1 MTATDMKIAERIQQ
15 LRKSKGLSQEQLAAQ
30 LDVSRQAV
38 SKWESGQSVPE
49 LDKIIL
55 MSNLFETTTD
65 YLLKGVEPTAAPK
78 HRCNAILFSGAG
90 TIINGMGLIIA
101 WMVWVERQT
110 AYAVG
115 IGLILM
121 LLGTG
126 LFLAGQVIGVQNRKQ
141 AKPQTGKTAVC
152 PAQCLDFVVHSVFL
166 RLQYSGW
173 TGRKV
178 YRSDRTDSND
188 GKFYSGV
195 YPQLYR
201 VPGCLLYRR
210 RDAGKKNDYLI
221 V

>member
-65 YLLKGVEPTAAPK
+65 YLLKGVEPTATPK

-126 LFLAGQVIGVQNRKQ
+126 LFLAGQVIGVQNRKK
-141 AKPQTGKTAVC
+141 ARRLFVLPNVWILSFIPFSCAFNILDGLAERYTGLIAPIPMMGNSIPVFILSYIGYLAVC
-152 PAQCLDFVVHSVFL
+152 CIADVMLA
-166 RLQYSGW
+166 
-173 TGRKV
+173 RKM
-178 YRSDRTDSND
+178 TT
-188 GKFYSGV
+188 
-195 YPQLYR
+195 
-201 VPGCLLYRR
+201 
-210 RDAGKKNDYLI
+210 
-221 V
+221 

>member
-1 MTATDMKIAERIQQ
+1 MIATDMKIAERIQQ
-15 LRKSKGLSQEQLAAQ
+15 LRKSKGLSQEQLAGQ
-30 LDVSRQAV
+30 LDISRQAV

-49 LDKIIL
+49 LDKIIQ

-110 AYAVG
+110 VYAVG

-141 AKPQTGKTAVC
+141 ARRLFVLPNVWILSFIPFSCAFNILDGLAERYTGLIAPIPIMGNSIPVFILSCIGYLAVC
-152 PAQCLDFVVHSVFL
+152 CIANVMLA
-166 RLQYSGW
+166 
-173 TGRKV
+173 RKM
-178 YRSDRTDSND
+178 TT
-188 GKFYSGV
+188 
-195 YPQLYR
+195 
-201 VPGCLLYRR
+201 
-210 RDAGKKNDYLI
+210 
-221 V
+221 

>member
-126 LFLAGQVIGVQNRKQ
+126 LFLAGQVVGGQHSQNARQVFILPNVWILSFIPFCCVFNILDGLAEGYTGLIAPVPMMGVSIPVYVICC
-141 AKPQTGKTAVC
+141 AGYLAAC
-152 PAQCLDFVVHSVFL
+152 CIADVVLV
-166 RLQYSGW
+166 
-173 TGRKV
+173 
-178 YRSDRTDSND
+178 
-188 GKFYSGV
+188 
-195 YPQLYR
+195 
-201 VPGCLLYRR
+201 
-210 RDAGKKNDYLI
+210 KKMNKGI
-221 V
+221 R

>member
-90 TIINGMGLIIA
+90 TIINAMGLVIA

-141 AKPQTGKTAVC
+141 ARRLFVLPNVWILSFIPFSCAFNVLDGLAERYTGLIAPIPIMGNSISVFILSCIGYLAVC
-152 PAQCLDFVVHSVFL
+152 CIADVMLA
-166 RLQYSGW
+166 
-173 TGRKV
+173 RKM
-178 YRSDRTDSND
+178 TT
-188 GKFYSGV
+188 
-195 YPQLYR
+195 
-201 VPGCLLYRR
+201 
-210 RDAGKKNDYLI
+210 
-221 V
+221 

>member
-101 WMVWVERQT
+101 WMVWFERQT

-141 AKPQTGKTAVC
+141 ARRLFVLPNVWILSFIPFSCAFNILDGLAERYTGLIAPIPMMGNSISVFILSCIGYLAVC
-152 PAQCLDFVVHSVFL
+152 CIADVMLA
-166 RLQYSGW
+166 
-173 TGRKV
+173 RKM
-178 YRSDRTDSND
+178 TT
-188 GKFYSGV
+188 
-195 YPQLYR
+195 
-201 VPGCLLYRR
+201 
-210 RDAGKKNDYLI
+210 
-221 V
+221 

>member
-78 HRCNAILFSGAG
+78 HCCNAILFSGAG

-126 LFLAGQVIGVQNRKQ
+126 LFLAGQVIGVQNRKK
-141 AKPQTGKTAVC
+141 ARRLFVLPNVWILSFIPFSCAFNILDGLAERYTGLIAPIPMMGNSIPVFILSCIGYLAVC
-152 PAQCLDFVVHSVFL
+152 CIADVMLE
-166 RLQYSGW
+166 
-173 TGRKV
+173 RKM
-178 YRSDRTDSND
+178 TT
-188 GKFYSGV
+188 
-195 YPQLYR
+195 
-201 VPGCLLYRR
+201 
-210 RDAGKKNDYLI
+210 
-221 V
+221 

>member
-126 LFLAGQVIGVQNRKQ
+126 LFLAGQVIGVQNRKK
-141 AKPQTGKTAVC
+141 ARRLFVLPNVWILSFIPFSCAFNILDGLAERYTGLIAPIPIMGSSMPVFILSCIGYLAVC
-152 PAQCLDFVVHSVFL
+152 CIADVMLA
-166 RLQYSGW
+166 
-173 TGRKV
+173 RKM
-178 YRSDRTDSND
+178 TT
-188 GKFYSGV
+188 
-195 YPQLYR
+195 
-201 VPGCLLYRR
+201 
-210 RDAGKKNDYLI
+210 
-221 V
+221 

>member
-126 LFLAGQVIGVQNRKQ
+126 LFLAGQVIGVQNRKK
-141 AKPQTGKTAVC
+141 ARRLFVLPNVWILSFIPFSCAFNILDGLAERYTGLIAPIPIMGSSIPVFILSCIGYLAVC
-152 PAQCLDFVVHSVFL
+152 CIADVMLA
-166 RLQYSGW
+166 
-173 TGRKV
+173 RKM
-178 YRSDRTDSND
+178 TT
-188 GKFYSGV
+188 
-195 YPQLYR
+195 
-201 VPGCLLYRR
+201 
-210 RDAGKKNDYLI
+210 
-221 V
+221 

>member
-90 TIINGMGLIIA
+90 TIINGMGLIVA

-141 AKPQTGKTAVC
+141 ARRLFVLPNVWILSFIPFSCAFNILDGLAERYTGLIAPIPIMGSSIPVFILSCIGYLAVC
-152 PAQCLDFVVHSVFL
+152 CIADVMLA
-166 RLQYSGW
+166 
-173 TGRKV
+173 RKM
-178 YRSDRTDSND
+178 TT
-188 GKFYSGV
+188 
-195 YPQLYR
+195 
-201 VPGCLLYRR
+201 
-210 RDAGKKNDYLI
+210 
-221 V
+221 

>member
-78 HRCNAILFSGAG
+78 YCCNAILFSGAG

-101 WMVWVERQT
+101 
-110 AYAVG
+110 
-115 IGLILM
+115 
-121 LLGTG
+121 
-126 LFLAGQVIGVQNRKQ
+126 
-141 AKPQTGKTAVC
+141 
-152 PAQCLDFVVHSVFL
+152 
-166 RLQYSGW
+166 
-173 TGRKV
+173 
-178 YRSDRTDSND
+178 
-188 GKFYSGV
+188 
-195 YPQLYR
+195 
-201 VPGCLLYRR
+201 
-210 RDAGKKNDYLI
+210 
-221 V
+221 

>member
-38 SKWESGQSVPE
+38 SKWESGQSVPG

-90 TIINGMGLIIA
+90 TIINGMGLIVA

-141 AKPQTGKTAVC
+141 ARRLFVLPNVWILSFIPFSCAFNILDGLAERYTGLIAPIPIMGSSIPVFILSCIGYLAVC
-152 PAQCLDFVVHSVFL
+152 CIADVMLA
-166 RLQYSGW
+166 
-173 TGRKV
+173 RKM
-178 YRSDRTDSND
+178 TT
-188 GKFYSGV
+188 
-195 YPQLYR
+195 
-201 VPGCLLYRR
+201 
-210 RDAGKKNDYLI
+210 
-221 V
+221 

>member
-141 AKPQTGKTAVC
+141 ARRLFVLPNVWILSFIPFSCAFNILDGLAERYTGLIAPIPIMGSSIPVFILSCIGYLAVC
-152 PAQCLDFVVHSVFL
+152 CIADVMLA
-166 RLQYSGW
+166 
-173 TGRKV
+173 RKM
-178 YRSDRTDSND
+178 TT
-188 GKFYSGV
+188 
-195 YPQLYR
+195 
-201 VPGCLLYRR
+201 
-210 RDAGKKNDYLI
+210 
-221 V
+221 

>member
-141 AKPQTGKTAVC
+141 ARRLFVLPNVWILSFIPFSCAFNILDGLAERYTGLIAPIPIMGSSMPVFILSCIGYLAVC
-152 PAQCLDFVVHSVFL
+152 CIADVMLA
-166 RLQYSGW
+166 
-173 TGRKV
+173 RKM
-178 YRSDRTDSND
+178 TT
-188 GKFYSGV
+188 
-195 YPQLYR
+195 
-201 VPGCLLYRR
+201 
-210 RDAGKKNDYLI
+210 
-221 V
+221 